1 LAFVEEKIKFS
12 VFSKVIVWQI
22 CIILFAIVAF
32 YFLGNELSAK
42 SAFYGGI
49 AALIPN
55 LYFVRKVSQHKG
67 QEAKKVVQSFY
78 AGESGKLIMTAMLFA
93 AIFQDPKLD
102 VIAVLTVYMS
112 ALIVFWFALLIRK
125 Y

>member
-1 LAFVEEKIKFS
+1 VEEKIKLS
-12 VFSKVIVWQI
+12 VFAKVIVGQI
-22 CIILFAIVAF
+22 CIILFAIIAF

-55 LYFVRKVSQHKG
+55 VYFARKVSQHKG
-67 QEAKKVVQSFY
+67 QEAKKVVKSFY
-78 AGESGKLIMTAMLFA
+78 AGESGKLIMTAILFA
-93 AIFQDPKLD
+93 VIFQDPRLD
-102 VIAVLTVYMS
+102 VIAMLTVYMS
-112 ALIVFWFALLIRK
+112 ALTVFWFALLIRK

>member
-1 LAFVEEKIKFS
+1 MEEKIKLS
-12 VFSKVIVWQI
+12 VFAKVIVGQI
-22 CIILFAIVAF
+22 CIILFAIIAF

-55 LYFVRKVSQHKG
+55 VYFARKVSQHKG
-67 QEAKKVVQSFY
+67 QEAKKVVKSFY
-78 AGESGKLIMTAMLFA
+78 AGESGKLIMTAILFA
-93 AIFQDPKLD
+93 VIFQDPRLD
-102 VIAVLTVYMS
+102 VIAMLTVYMS
-112 ALIVFWFALLIRK
+112 ALTVFWFALLIRK

>member
-1 LAFVEEKIKFS
+1 VEEKIIFS
-12 VFSKVIVWQI
+12 VFSKVIIGQI
-22 CIILFAIVAF
+22 FIILFAIVAF

-55 LYFVRKVSQHKG
+55 LYFARKVSQHKE

-102 VIAVLTVYMS
+102 VIAMLTTYMS
-112 ALIVFWFALLIRK
+112 ALTVFWFALLIRK

>member
-1 LAFVEEKIKFS
+1 MEEKIKLS
-12 VFSKVIVWQI
+12 VFAKVIVGQI
-22 CIILFAIVAF
+22 CIILFAIIAF

-55 LYFVRKVSQHKG
+55 VYFARKVSQHKG

-78 AGESGKLIMTAMLFA
+78 AGESGKLIMTAILFA
-93 AIFQDPKLD
+93 VIFQDPRLD
-102 VIAVLTVYMS
+102 VIAMLTVYMS
-112 ALIVFWFALLIRK
+112 ALTVFWFALLIRK

>member
-1 LAFVEEKIKFS
+1 VEEKIKLS
-12 VFSKVIVWQI
+12 VFAKVIVGQI
-22 CIILFAIVAF
+22 CIILFAIIAF

-55 LYFVRKVSQHKG
+55 VYFARKVSQHKG

-78 AGESGKLIMTAMLFA
+78 AGESGKLIMTAILFA
-93 AIFQDPKLD
+93 VIFQDPRLD
-102 VIAVLTVYMS
+102 VIAMLTVYMS
-112 ALIVFWFALLIRK
+112 ALTVFWFALLIRK

>member
-1 LAFVEEKIKFS
+1 VEEKIKFS
-12 VFSKVIVWQI
+12 VFTKVIVGQI
-22 CIILFAIVAF
+22 GIILFAIMVF

-55 LYFVRKVSQHKG
+55 VYFARKVSQHKG
-67 QEAKKVVQSFY
+67 GEAKKVVRSFY
-78 AGESGKLIMTAMLFA
+78 AGESGKLIMTAILFA
-93 AIFQDPKLD
+93 IIFQDPKLD
-102 VIAVLTVYMS
+102 VIAMLTVYMS
-112 ALIVFWFALLIRK
+112 ALTVFWFALLIRK

>member
-1 LAFVEEKIKFS
+1 MEEKIKLS
-12 VFSKVIVWQI
+12 VFAKVIVGQI
-22 CIILFAIVAF
+22 CIILFAIIAF

-55 LYFVRKVSQHKG
+55 VYFARKVSQHKG

-78 AGESGKLIMTAMLFA
+78 AGESGKLIMTAILFA
-93 AIFQDPKLD
+93 VIFQDPRLD
-102 VIAVLTVYMS
+102 VIAMLMVYMS
-112 ALIVFWFALLIRK
+112 ALTVFWFALLIRK